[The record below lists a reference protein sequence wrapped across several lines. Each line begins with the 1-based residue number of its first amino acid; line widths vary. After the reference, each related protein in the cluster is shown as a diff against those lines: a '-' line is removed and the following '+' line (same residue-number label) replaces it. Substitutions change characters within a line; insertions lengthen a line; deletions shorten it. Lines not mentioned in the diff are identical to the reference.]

1 MVAVA
6 PADSRR
12 ASRSSIGRAFTLL
25 NAFGPDHSRLT
36 LTELARRADLPL
48 TTAHRLAGELVACG
62 ALERDD
68 GGRYRIGLRLWEL
81 ASLAPRGLGLRELAL
96 PFLEDLYEVTRENA
110 QLAVRDGVEVVF
122 VERITGRHAVPVRT
136 RVGGRWAMHCTGVG
150 LVLLAY
156 APTDVQEQVL
166 GQPLERYTERTV
178 TAADELRRTLASV
191 RQRGYAV
198 SDRQVTM
205 DSLSVAAP
213 IRGADGTVVAA
224 ISLVV
229 HSDGAQPVALAPAVQ
244 AAARGVSRALR

>member
-1 MVAVA
+1 MAG
-6 PADSRR
+6 
-12 ASRSSIGRAFTLL
+12 RSSIGRAFALL
-25 NAFGPDHSRLT
+25 GVFRPEHPRLS
-36 LTELARRADLPL
+36 LTELARKAELPL
-48 TTAHRLAGELVACG
+48 TTAHRMVAELVSCG

-68 GGRYRIGLRLWEL
+68 QGRYRIGLRLWEV

-122 VERITGRHAVPVRT
+122 VERITGRHAIPVRT

-150 LVLLAY
+150 LVLLAH
-156 APTDVQEQVL
+156 APAEVQEAVL
-166 GQPLERYTERTV
+166 RTPLESYTARTV
-178 TAADELRRTLASV
+178 TAPDELRRILAAT
-191 RQRGYAV
+191 RQRGFAV

-213 IRGADGTVVAA
+213 IYGAEGMVVAA

-229 HSDGAQPVALAPAVQ
+229 HADGAQPLALVPAVQ
-244 AAARGVSRALR
+244 AAARGVSRALGARR